1 MLTPGL
7 CQTQFV
13 YDGSSNLTAKVD
25 PAGTRTTYSY
35 NGNVLKAIEMPDGRA
50 PRLPL
55 GILIPRSRSST
66 PLAPGNV
73 IYDAETF
80 NLLAQTDPL
89 GNRTTYAWDT
99 NNNMTLVEDPR
110 GYRTTYAYQQMAD
123 AFGGSRPFSIRTGAA
138 SPTSWIPARAGC
150 WPWSTS

>member
-1 MLTPGL
+1 M
-7 CQTQFV
+7 
-13 YDGSSNLTAKVD
+13 A
-25 PAGTRTTYSY
+25 A
-35 NGNVLKAIEMPDGRA
+35 RA
-50 PRLPL
+50 TL
-55 GILIPRSRSST
+55 
-66 PLAPGNV
+66 

-123 AFGGSRPFSIRTGAA
+123 ATWRI
-138 SPTSWIPARAGC
+138 AGY
-150 WPWSTS
+150 